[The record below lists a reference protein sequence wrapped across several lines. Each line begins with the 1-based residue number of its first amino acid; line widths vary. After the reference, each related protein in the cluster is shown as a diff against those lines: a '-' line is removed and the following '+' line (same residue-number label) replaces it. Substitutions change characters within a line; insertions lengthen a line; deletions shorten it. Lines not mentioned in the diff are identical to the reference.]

1 MKSNKK
7 KQPTYD
13 RQLLNKLLATNFR
26 GRSAKNVRLTY
37 ARNEGN
43 FGSNEFTVKKYLPHS
58 ALSAASAC
66 EVKK

>member
-7 KQPTYD
+7 KQPMCD

-58 ALSAASAC
+58 ALSAASAA
-66 EVKK
+66 KLP